1 MGNDAKDPKTPP
13 PRERSTTTSGLMDV
27 ALKGQPMGRLPSIVD
42 KLQVEELLN
51 LCRPRFA
58 PKAVWLIIALLTEE
72 INENGKRALKDGFHE
87 FSMAGGEKLVIV
99 AKNILVVDMLK
110 LLARR
115 VGILDV
121 EVVETLAIGSKI
133 SAAYWDLH
141 HPPPS
146 K

>member
-13 PRERSTTTSGLMDV
+13 PRERSTTTSGLMTA
-27 ALKGQPMGRLPSIVD
+27 ALVGQPTGRLPRIVD
-42 KLQVEELLN
+42 KPQVDELLN
-51 LCRPRFA
+51 VCRPRFA
-58 PKAVWLIIALLTEE
+58 PKAVMLLLALLTED

-87 FSMAGGEKLVIV
+87 FSVAGGEKLVIV
-99 AKNILVVDMLK
+99 AKNILVVDVLK

-121 EVVETLAIGSKI
+121 EVVETLAIGTQI
-133 SAAYWDLH
+133 SGAYWDLH

>member
-13 PRERSTTTSGLMDV
+13 PRERSTTTSGLLNDP
-27 ALKGQPMGRLPSIVD
+27 LKGQPMGRLPRIVD
-42 KLQVEELLN
+42 KPQVDELLKI
-51 LCRPRFA
+51 LRPRFA
-58 PKAVWLIIALLTEE
+58 PKAVMLLLARETEE
-72 INENGKRALKDGFHE
+72 INENGKRALKDVFHA
-87 FSMAGGEKLVIV
+87 FSVAGGEKLVIV
-99 AKNILVVDMLK
+99 AKNILVVDVLK

>member
-1 MGNDAKDPKTPP
+1 MAGPNDPRDPAA
-13 PRERSTTTSGLMDV
+13 RIRANTSELMNDP
-27 ALKGQPMGRLPSIVD
+27 LKGQPSGRLPRIADKPQVD
-42 KLQVEELLN
+42 SLLN
-51 LCRPRFA
+51 VSRQRFTL
-58 PKAVWLIIALLTEE
+58 KAVWLIVALETEE

-99 AKNILVVDMLK
+99 AKNALVVDILK

-121 EVVETLAIGSKI
+121 EVVETIAIGTRIGS
-133 SAAYWDLH
+133 AYWDLH
-141 HPPPS
+141 HPRPVPS

>member
-13 PRERSTTTSGLMDV
+13 PRERSITTSNLLNDP
-27 ALKGQPMGRLPSIVD
+27 LKGQPTGWLPRFVD
-42 KLQVEELLN
+42 KPQVDELLN
-51 LCRPRFA
+51 VCRPRFA
-58 PKAVWLIIALLTEE
+58 PKAVMLLLALNTEE
-72 INENGKRALKDGFHE
+72 INENGKRALKDVFHA
-87 FSMAGGEKLVIV
+87 FSVAGGEKLVIV
-99 AKNILVVDMLK
+99 AKNALVVDILK

-121 EVVETLAIGSKI
+121 EIVDTLAIGTKI